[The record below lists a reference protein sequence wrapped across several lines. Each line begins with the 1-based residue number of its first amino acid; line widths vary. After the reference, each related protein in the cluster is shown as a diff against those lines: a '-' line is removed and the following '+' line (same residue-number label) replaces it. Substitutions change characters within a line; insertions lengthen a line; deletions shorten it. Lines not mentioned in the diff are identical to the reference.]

1 MQNNKEVFNVD
12 GTDYTVITQVKD
24 KASAEGIYKILA
36 RYVLEKIDEN
46 LKNNN

>member
-1 MQNNKEVFNVD
+1 MQNDKEVFNVD
-12 GTDYTVITQVKD
+12 GTDYTVITQVKE
-24 KASAEGIYKILA
+24 KTSTEGIYKILA